1 MRQDASLLSKLTF
14 SYPKPLLDTAMKGNI
29 CFEQYGNLPENEKIK
44 HFVTKLED
52 NMQYYLKKDPESKN
66 SVIKAIFATNGWMF
80 FLFVVG
86 KLILTV
92 LELAIPVLM
101 KEFITFME
109 EDNPP
114 EYMTSAWA
122 VKVGVSL
129 MVVKVLKHTLGENL
143 CYKMILTG
151 IAAH

>member
-1 MRQDASLLSKLTF
+1 M
-14 SYPKPLLDTAMKGNI
+14 
-29 CFEQYGNLPENEKIK
+29 
-44 HFVTKLED
+44 
-52 NMQYYLKKDPESKN
+52 
-66 SVIKAIFATNGWMF
+66 IKAIFATNGWWF

-109 EDNPP
+109 EENPP

-129 MVVKVLKHTLGENL
+129 MVIKVLKHTLWENL